1 MQEML
6 KRRGLDTLSMKG
18 QGRNKSY
25 SRYGVGMGKAKRIRK
40 ECVHLV
46 IIFSKEKFVV
56 GGLAL

>member
-46 IIFSKEKFVV
+46 KCLIKY
-56 GGLAL
+56 LHN